1 MWLWER
7 RPILDWWKKDTC
19 KNYTLEKYCA
29 HARLCTYTLLQ
40 ICRTAKLSNQR
51 DVCCLCVHM
60 YVSVVFPVITRWPL
74 VYLDTRKRWSLTHCL
89 QGWSRASSTANAP
102 LMVGSGRLFCSKR
115 WSSTSDALSPTT
127 LSCSVAWSRSES
139 GNPSVFSEARWIW
152 AGWGSCNSSLP
163 AVHSS
168 TNYRKKPSC

>member
-1 MWLWER
+1 MLAS
-7 RPILDWWKKDTC
+7 
-19 KNYTLEKYCA
+19 A
-29 HARLCTYTLLQ
+29 HTHFCWFAGLQ
-40 ICRTAKLSNQR
+40 NFLTIRVMFACFT
-51 DVCCLCVHM
+51 VCVCLCVHM

-139 GNPSVFSEARWIW
+139 GNPSVFGEARWIW
-152 AGWGSCNSSLP
+152 AGRGSCNSSLP